1 MGSHTL
7 VSALAIPR
15 PLVLLVDDT
24 ESVLRLLRRSLARQ
38 EYDLLT
44 ASSASEALVTTAG
57 SPRRLDLAVLDLDL
71 ADMDGE
77 ELAAKLR
84 SRRPD
89 LRVLYTSGCAEGSA
103 HLPDPVLRKP
113 FVPDELVRRIRA
125 MLPYRRRSSRPSG
138 EPLLGDDD
146 RTAPAGTILSYRLR
160 VRTEYRAAYPWVPEG
175 WLPAHRRA
183 TDRGALWLDAEP
195 GGSAVPTLPILEPH
209 VELEAIAHRGPT
221 LPSSDERTREGRG

>member
-1 MGSHTL
+1 M
-7 VSALAIPR
+7 
-15 PLVLLVDDT
+15 
-24 ESVLRLLRRSLARQ
+24 
-38 EYDLLT
+38 
-44 ASSASEALVTTAG
+44 TTAG
-57 SPRRLDLAVLDLDL
+57 SPRRLDLAVLDLGL

-89 LRVLYTSGCAEGSA
+89 LRVLNLG
-103 HLPDPVLRKP
+103 LRGG
-113 FVPDELVRRIRA
+113 IRA
-125 MLPYRRRSSRPSG
+125 PRRPGAAQAVRARRARAAHPRLLPYRRQSSRPSG

-146 RTAPAGTILSYRLR
+146 RTAPAGAILSYRLC